1 MPLSKI
7 QFGNTGRRNLII
19 NGAMNI
25 AQRGTSFASAGNGVY
40 HLDRFLWYDTGA
52 GVVTISQDTDTPNG
66 NFKYSMKHDVTTADS
81 SIAAGDLYCT
91 LQHIEGLNSAKL
103 GWGSSDAKT
112 ITVSF
117 WVKSPKTGIHCIGF
131 QNNAQDR
138 TRVEEYTVSSAN
150 TWEHKSIT
158 VPGDTSGTWLT
169 TTGLGIRICWT
180 LAAGSTFQKAAG
192 SWGAG
197 NVYASPN
204 QVNCMDNTSN
214 NFYITGLQLEEG
226 SAVTDFEHLLIG
238 EELSLCQRY
247 YCKSMRGD
255 PANNI
260 PTSDNTSADGYHS
273 WTFFSATSARTPF
286 FFHPQVMRAIPT
298 VTLFSTARANTANK
312 TAIYNDGASSWGAV
326 ASNGTASDTQRV
338 AIYCSTSSSFSSSRS
353 YLFGGGYQCDAEL

>member
-1 MPLSKI
+1 MSLVKVNNRG
-7 QFGNTGRRNLII
+7 QQDNLGRRNILI

-40 HLDRFLWYDTGA
+40 NLDRFLWYDTGA

-66 NFKYSMKHDVTTADS
+66 NFKYSMKHDVTTADAS
-81 SIAAGDLYCT
+81 LAAGDLYCT

-180 LAAGSTFQKAAG
+180 LAAGSTFTKAAG

-226 SAVTDFEHLLIG
+226 SVATDFEHLLIG
-238 EELSLCQRY
+238 EELALCQRY
-247 YCKSMRGD
+247 CYQHME
-255 PANNI
+255 ANGGTGSGN
-260 PTSDNTSADGYHS
+260 
-273 WTFFSATSARTPF
+273 
-286 FFHPQVMRAIPT
+286 
-298 VTLFSTARANTANK
+298 STEDIVCTASCYDSNTAYGIIQMPVTMRVAPTLDSHGGTNYWK
-312 TAIYNDGASSWGAV
+312 FYNNGGVGTFNTFTIINATRTSVQIYNGQSIGL
-326 ASNGTASDTQRV
+326 TAGQSGNFQ
-338 AIYCSTSSSFSSSRS
+338 
-353 YLFGGGYQCDAEL
+353 GGNTGNYMRFIAEL

>member
-7 QFGNTGRRNLII
+7 QFGNTGRRNIII

-117 WVKSPKTGIHCIGF
+117 WVKSPKTGTHCIAF

-169 TTGLGIRICWT
+169 TAGLGIRICWT
-180 LAAGSTFQKAAG
+180 LAAGSTFTKAAG

-226 SAVTDFEHLLIG
+226 NTHTDFEYLSFG

-247 YCKSMRGD
+247 YEQGTFSQRQSGSIIRIGQ
-255 PANNI
+255 N
-260 PTSDNTSADGYHS
+260 YH
-273 WTFFSATSARTPF
+273 TRK
-286 FFHPQVMRAIPT
+286 
-298 VTLFSTARANTANK
+298 RANASVNVYYDGNKATAGTINVSNTNNSGWNEGSSTNYWNMEK
-312 TAIYNDGASSWGAV
+312 NTGSNSDSVDYNGFWTAE
-326 ASNGTASDTQRV
+326 
-338 AIYCSTSSSFSSSRS
+338 
-353 YLFGGGYQCDAEL
+353 AEI

>member
-7 QFGNTGRRNLII
+7 QGIEGQVTPNLGRRNILI

-25 AQRGTSFASAGNGVY
+25 AQRGTSFAAANGVY
-40 HLDRFLWYDTGA
+40 NLDRFLWYDTGA
-52 GVVTISQDTDTPNG
+52 GAVTISQDTDTPNG
-66 NFKYSMKHDVTTADS
+66 NFKYSMKHDVTTADAS
-81 SIAAGDLYCT
+81 LAAGDLYCT

-180 LAAGSTFQKAAG
+180 LAAGSTFTKAAG

-226 SAVTDFEHLLIG
+226 SVATDFEHRSHG
-238 EELSLCQRY
+238 EELKLCQRY
-247 YCKSMRGD
+247 YEKFVTGSSGTPLNMLLS
-255 PANNI
+255 AQLVTNNSI
-260 PTSDNTSADGYHS
+260 HTCYFKTTKRASPSWAVVGGATWGGTQPSNSTTNTDFAVFQAPTGSYFYLGIQAGH
-273 WTFFSATSARTPF
+273 
-286 FFHPQVMRAIPT
+286 
-298 VTLFSTARANTANK
+298 
-312 TAIYNDGASSWGAV
+312 GV
-326 ASNGTASDTQRV
+326 AFDSE
-338 AIYCSTSSSFSSSRS
+338 I
-353 YLFGGGYQCDAEL
+353 

>member
-7 QFGNTGRRNLII
+7 QGIEGQVTPNLGRRNILI

-40 HLDRFLWYDTGA
+40 NLDRFLWYDTGA

-66 NFKYSMKHDVTTADS
+66 NFKYSMKHDVTTADAS
-81 SIAAGDLYCT
+81 LAAGDLYCT

-180 LAAGSTFQKAAG
+180 LAAGSTFTKTAG

-226 SAVTDFEHLLIG
+226 SVATDFEPLLIG
-238 EELSLCQRY
+238 EELALCQRY
-247 YCKSMRGD
+247 YEQVGSGA
-255 PANNI
+255 PALANSTTQFWTGYQFKTEKRAEPTASVIASTVRYFKFGIANRDNSSPSIGQAYYSPRSANI
-260 PTSDNTSADGYHS
+260 RVDG
-273 WTFFSATSARTPF
+273 FSS
-286 FFHPQVMRAIPT
+286 
-298 VTLFSTARANTANK
+298 LTANE
-312 TAIYNDGASSWGAV
+312 
-326 ASNGTASDTQRV
+326 
-338 AIYCSTSSSFSSSRS
+338 ST
-353 YLFGGGYQCDAEL
+353 LTGGSTTNHRDVMFAFDAEI